1 MTGVSIALDLDLD
14 GSVERIF
21 TAGDTQLI
29 IVDRTRHLVAVSY
42 SPESCWLASLGR
54 ASDGAGETGR
64 IPAG

>member
-1 MTGVSIALDLDLD
+1 MTRVSIALNLDLD
-14 GSVERIF
+14 GSVVIS
-21 TAGDTQLI
+21 AGDAHL
-29 IVDRTRHLVAVSY
+29 VVVGRTRHLVAVSY